1 MNRRRWWAIAL
12 LLVLALTGAAC
23 GSDDDGGAVDT
34 DESTT
39 STTKA
44 PTFASGTTMA
54 TLQAKGKIVVGTK
67 FDQPGF
73 GQKNPTTGKVEGFDV
88 EVAKLIAVGIFGGT
102 VDDIE
107 SKIEFKEAVSK
118 NREPF
123 IQSGEVDI
131 VVATYTINDTRKQ
144 VVDFAGPYF
153 VAEQDIMV
161 KSSDTTIKGV
171 SDLDGK
177 KVCTVKGST
186 SEKNV
191 RAKAPKAD
199 VTLFDTYSQC
209 GEALTDG
216 RVVAVTTDNTIL
228 AGLVSQSSG
237 AFKLVKAPFSNEPY
251 GIGLKKGDDAFRDF
265 LNDRL
270 EAIEKD
276 GSWAKAFAAT
286 LGKIGLDTPT
296 PPTVDRYTA
305 VAATGSTSSTTGSGG
320 SGTSS
325 SSSTTVSST
334 TSTTKY

>member
-1 MNRRRWWAIAL
+1 MTKRRWWILAV
-12 LLVLALTGAAC
+12 LLVLALLGTAC
-23 GSDDDGGAVDT
+23 GDDDDGGAVGDDDT
-34 DESTT
+34 TT
-39 STTKA
+39 TAPKT
-44 PTFASGTTMA
+44 PTFPAGTTMA
-54 TLQAKGKIVVGTK
+54 TLQGKGKIVVGTK
-67 FDQPGF
+67 YDQPGF

-102 VDDIE
+102 VEDVE

-123 IQSGEVDI
+123 IQNGEVDI

-144 VVDFAGPYF
+144 VIDFAGPYF
-153 VAEQDIMV
+153 VAQQDIMV
-161 KSSDTTIKGV
+161 KSSDSTIKSV
-171 SDLDGK
+171 TDLDGK

-209 GEALTDG
+209 AEAMTDG

-228 AGLVSQSSG
+228 AGLASQSNG
-237 AFKLVKAPFSNEPY
+237 AFKLVKAPFSDEPY
-251 GIGLKKGDDAFRDF
+251 GIGLKKGDDAFREF

-270 EAIEKD
+270 EAIYKD
-276 GSWAKAFAAT
+276 GSWAKAFEAT
-286 LGKIGLDTPT
+286 LGKIGLDTPA
-296 PPTVDRYTA
+296 PPSVNRYTS
-305 VAATGSTSSTTGSGG
+305 VAGTGSSTT
-320 SGTSS
+320 
-325 SSSTTVSST
+325 STTAGST